1 MFYELSAL
9 KGSKDI
15 SMNNYRGKVLL
26 SVNTASHCGFTKQYK
41 ELEEIY
47 NKIGNTKFEILA
59 FPSNQFLNQEPGS
72 DEEISSFCEL
82 NFGVTFPIF
91 SKIEVRGKNIHPI
104 YKYLTNSKLGLF
116 GKSIKWNFT
125 KFLLDHN
132 GKVLKRYSPF
142 ISPLKIEEDILKAV
156 NNINI

>member
-15 SMNNYRGKVLL
+15 SMNNYR
-26 SVNTASHCGFTKQYK
+26 
-41 ELEEIY
+41 
-47 NKIGNTKFEILA
+47 
-59 FPSNQFLNQEPGS
+59 
-72 DEEISSFCEL
+72 
-82 NFGVTFPIF
+82 
-91 SKIEVRGKNIHPI
+91 
-104 YKYLTNSKLGLF
+104 
-116 GKSIKWNFT
+116 
-125 KFLLDHN
+125 